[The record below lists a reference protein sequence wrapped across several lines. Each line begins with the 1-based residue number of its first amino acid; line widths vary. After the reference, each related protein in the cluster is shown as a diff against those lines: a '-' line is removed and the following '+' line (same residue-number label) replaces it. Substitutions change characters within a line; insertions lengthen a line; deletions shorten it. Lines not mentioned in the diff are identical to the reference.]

1 MSERENLVSR
11 WSRLKRDS
19 KTERNVE
26 PSGGSLSSDGRRTS
40 ADEAAVA
47 LPGTDAPPPQLFD
60 LASLPPIDAISVGT
74 DIRAFL
80 RSGVPAELT
89 RAALRRAWV
98 SDPAI
103 RDFIGIAENQWDFT
117 DPTAIPGFGPLRETD
132 DVPSLVAQAL
142 GKLGKPASAAFVGM
156 PVPTEEAPSETRADP
171 VIAGM
176 SAGRDIADA
185 AAEHERDTAENDHGR
200 RRRPHGGALPR

>member
-1 MSERENLVSR
+1 MSEPENFVSR
-11 WSRLKRDS
+11 WSRLKRDA
-19 KTERNVE
+19 KTERKVE
-26 PSGGSLSSDGRRTS
+26 PAGSSLSSDARQTCL
-40 ADEAAVA
+40 DEAAVA
-47 LPGTDAPPPQLFD
+47 SPATATPPSQIFD
-60 LASLPPIDAISVGT
+60 PASLPPIDAITVGT

-117 DPTAIPGFGPLRETD
+117 DPTAIPGFGALRETD

-142 GKLGKPASAAFVGM
+142 GQLGKSTAAFVAM
-156 PVPTEEAPSETRADP
+156 PVPLEEAPSETPADP
-171 VIAGM
+171 VR
-176 SAGRDIADA
+176 SAPSHGKGSADA
-185 AAEHERDTAENDHGR
+185 AAEHESAAAENGNR
-200 RRRPHGGALPR
+200 RHRRPHGGALPQ